1 MNFLHNNKLIA
12 IILNAIVRCLI
23 NQYMII
29 KVSNTNL
36 LYVCFTPSSPSG
48 TKFRILAARTPP
60 PSHPHPPPSLPP
72 PKKKNSTSLKKPQ
85 NLIKQYKMKLT
96 YRSYK
101 YISTLIKV
109 KSPQKI

>member
-12 IILNAIVRCLI
+12 IILNAVVRCLI

-60 PSHPHPPPSLPP
+60 PSHPHPPPPTPKKIPP
-72 PKKKNSTSLKKPQ
+72 PLKKTQ

-109 KSPQKI
+109 KSPPKI

>member
-60 PSHPHPPPSLPP
+60 PSHPHPPP
-72 PKKKNSTSLKKPQ
+72 KKNSTSLKKPQ

-109 KSPQKI
+109 KSPPKI